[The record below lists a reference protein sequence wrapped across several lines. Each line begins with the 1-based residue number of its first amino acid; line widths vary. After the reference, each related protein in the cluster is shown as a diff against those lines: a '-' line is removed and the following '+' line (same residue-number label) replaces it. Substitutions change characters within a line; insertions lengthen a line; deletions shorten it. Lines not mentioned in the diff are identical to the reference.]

1 MKGWKTIAFNVLTG
15 ILLILTSQG
24 TDVWGLST
32 EVVSFAVV
40 IGNFV
45 LRFLTTTA
53 VGKNAL

>member
-15 ILLILTSQG
+15 ILLIISTQG
-24 TDVWGLST
+24 VEIWGLSM
-32 EVVSFAVV
+32 EVVSFATV

-53 VGKNAL
+53 VGKTS

>member
-15 ILLILTSQG
+15 ILLILTTQG
-24 TDVWGLST
+24 ADVWGLST
-32 EVVSFAVV
+32 EVVSFSVV

-53 VGKNAL
+53 VGSKG